1 MHDATIQQWPG
12 RQKTLRVSMAWV
24 LVHTAAGS
32 AEPSWNCFPTVSPLF
47 AFVLLT
53 GFFTFFSMAAQQE
66 KEMGAS
72 FTQLVDLASS
82 MVGSAFHAP

>member
-1 MHDATIQQWPG
+1 
-12 RQKTLRVSMAWV
+12 MAWF

-32 AEPSWNCFPTVSPLF
+32 AGALLSSSVSPNQCFPAL
-47 AFVLLT
+47 LLT
-53 GFFTFFSMAAQQE
+53 DFFTFFSMAAQQE

>member
-1 MHDATIQQWPG
+1 
-12 RQKTLRVSMAWV
+12 MAWTSED
-24 LVHTAAGS
+24 TARLNGMVFGPHGGWIGGALL
-32 AEPSWNCFPTVSPLF
+32 ELFHDCFPAL
-47 AFVLLT
+47 LLT